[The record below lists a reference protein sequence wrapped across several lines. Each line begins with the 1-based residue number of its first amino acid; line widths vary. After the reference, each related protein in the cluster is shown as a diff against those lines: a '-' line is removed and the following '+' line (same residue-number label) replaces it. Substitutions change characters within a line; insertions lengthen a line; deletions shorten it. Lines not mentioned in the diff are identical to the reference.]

1 MLIELGIAR
10 IIKNRVEL
18 CLAGVRTGPDRRI
31 KWRLIL
37 IADLLLNQ
45 HLDRTFSNV
54 AEFERLNR
62 LVEL

>member
-10 IIKNRVEL
+10 IIINRVEL
-18 CLAGVRTGPDRRI
+18 CLAGVRTRPDRRI

-45 HLDRTFSNV
+45 HLDRTLSNV
-54 AEFERLNR
+54 AEFKRLNR